1 MISAEVEVCDPI
13 VFALEL
19 STGEIAAVSLE
30 KDATV
35 VFEELGKGPRV
46 LDEGPTVT
54 VATKVS
60 VVV

>member
-1 MISAEVEVCDPI
+1 MISAEVEFCELI
-13 VFALEL
+13 VLALEL

-30 KDATV
+30 EDATV
-35 VFEELGKGPRV
+35 IFEELGRRPRV
-46 LDEGPTVT
+46 LEEGPTVT